1 MKKIYKI
8 SFLFKSQSLF
18 THFLIDFTQ
27 KMPYS
32 FSMRQNIKNASVS
45 KYERRE
51 QMLMEHLRQTNR
63 VTTQEAVKLLDI
75 SEATAR
81 RFFSSLEMQG
91 KVIRDYGG
99 IRLAARKNH
108 YYFDLLEKVDTEEKK
123 RIGKYAASLIEKGD
137 TVYLDCGTTLLYMA
151 IALTERIKHE
161 DLLPLNI
168 ITNSMANIQILSE
181 APSYKVILTGGVY
194 NPNRRDFSGAL
205 TERYISDFH
214 FTKTFFGCDGIS
226 LDMGFTSNEMEISR
240 LNACVLACSDHA
252 YVLSASSKFEKKSF
266 ISYAELHQ
274 IDELITGKK
283 PNRTILGA
291 LKSKGLKIHVTEE

>member
-1 MKKIYKI
+1 M
-8 SFLFKSQSLF
+8 
-18 THFLIDFTQ
+18 HFLIDFTQ
-27 KMPYS
+27 KMTYS
-32 FSMRQNIKNASVS
+32 FSMRQNTKNGSVS

-51 QMLMEHLRQTNR
+51 QTLMEHLRHTNR
-63 VTTQEAVKLLDI
+63 VTTQEAVKLLNV

-99 IRLAARKNH
+99 IRLALQKNH

-123 RIGKYAASLIEKGD
+123 RIGKYAAHLIQKGD
-137 TVYLDCGTTLLYMA
+137 TVYLDCGTTLSYMA
-151 IALTERIKHE
+151 IALTERIKRE

-181 APSYKVILTGGVY
+181 APSYKVILAGGVY
-194 NPNRRDFSGAL
+194 NANRRDFSGTL
-205 TERYISDFH
+205 TERYIRDFH

-226 LDMGFTSNEMEISR
+226 LDMGFTSNEIEISR

-274 IDELITGKK
+274 IDELITGKA
-283 PNRTILGA
+283 PEPHIFTA
-291 LKSKGLKIHVTEE
+291 LKNKGLKIHIIDE